1 MAVAALSV
9 AAMPQTNPLWL
20 RNTALSPD
28 GKTIAFTYRGDVYT
42 VPVSGGTARQITSNE
57 AYETAPVWSPDGRKL
72 AFGSMREGSMDVYI
86 TDAEGGTPVRLTT
99 HSGTET
105 PLAFAD
111 NNTVIFAAN
120 IMPSAE
126 AINGYV
132 FGQLYTVPVTGGRPT
147 LLLSLPSGAMSVDN
161 RGRILYQ
168 DKKGYEDPLRKHERS
183 SGTSDIWLVEG
194 ALTGKPVFRQL
205 TTFNGH
211 DLNPQWTGEDS
222 YVYVSEQDG
231 TLNVYSASLS
241 GGTPRQLTHLTR
253 HPVRSLT
260 AAPDGTMAFSW
271 NGEIY
276 TMAPGAA
283 EPVKVPVTIVAD
295 NRDSQ
300 VRRVA
305 RHSGASNMA
314 VSPSGKEVAFVVRG
328 DVYVTNVEYG
338 TTRQITATPGQERT
352 VVFAPDGRSVIY
364 DSERDGK
371 WQIYRTSIKNPAE
384 KALAYATELEETPL
398 TASDG
403 VAFLPRISPN
413 GKKLAYLEN
422 RTTLRVKDLEKG
434 TDIVVM
440 PGKYAYSYVD
450 GDVDMVWNPTGEWLL
465 FDGYIGT
472 GGWNNSDVAAVKADG
487 TQIIDLTE
495 SGYSDGNPKW
505 TSDGKGVIFISD
517 KNGYRSHGSWGA
529 TRDIYAMWLDP
540 RAYDDFLRT
549 KEEVEM
555 AKDAAKA
562 DKADKEKADK
572 GNKGKSKKASGKDG
586 GKKAKTVTPDP
597 VQFTFDG
604 RRDRKVRLTGN
615 SSALGDY
622 YLNKDMD
629 QLYYLS
635 AFEGDFDLWVMD
647 LKKREPK
654 ILVKKWGY
662 GPLVPDSAGGKL
674 FSTVR
679 GGIKSIDLK
688 TKEVKTVS
696 FTAKD
701 EFDPAAERAYMFDH
715 MEALV
720 DNKFHDVNLHGTDWQ
735 FYTDRYREFL
745 PYIDNPFDFAL
756 ILSEVLGELNAS
768 HTGGRAYGSSSPLN
782 ATAYLGA
789 FFDDSYTGDGLR
801 ISEVIAR
808 GPLARK
814 SATVKSGD
822 VIVSIDGEKILAGK
836 DWFPLVAGK
845 AGQRTR
851 VQVRHADGSEETVVL
866 KPVSQGANTDLL
878 YERWKDRNRAIVDS
892 VSGGRIAYVHIEGM
906 NSESFRSVYDD
917 LLGKYRNY
925 DAVVV
930 DTRYNGGGWL
940 HNDVVLLLSGR
951 KYVDYVPRGN
961 YIGSDPFS
969 QWTKP
974 SVMLINESNYSDAHG
989 TPYAYKALKV
999 GKLVGA
1005 PVPGTMTAVWWETQ
1019 VDPSIVFGVPQV
1031 TSIDINGKVLE
1042 NQQLDPDIL
1051 IINQPGDFLR
1061 GIDAQLIGATKE
1073 LLAK

>member
-1 MAVAALSV
+1 MMAVAALSAG
-9 AAMPQTNPLWL
+9 AASQSNPLWL

-28 GKTIAFTYRGDVYT
+28 GKTIAFTWRGDIYT
-42 VPVSGGTARQITSNE
+42 VPTGGGVAHQITSNE
-57 AYETAPVWSPDGRKL
+57 AYDTAPVWSPDGRQI
-72 AFGSMREGSMDVYI
+72 AFSSMREGSMDVYI
-86 TDAEGGTPVRLTT
+86 TDAEGGAPMRLTT

-132 FGQLYTVPVTGGRPT
+132 FGQLYTVPAAGGRPR

-161 RGRILYQ
+161 KGRILYQ
-168 DKKGYEDPLRKHERS
+168 DKKGYEDAMRKHERS
-183 SGTSDIWLVEG
+183 AGTSDIWLVEG
-194 ALTGKPVFRQL
+194 ALSGNPVFRQL

-211 DLNPQWTGEDS
+211 DLNPQWTGADS

-231 TLNVYSASLS
+231 TLNVYSSTLS
-241 GGTPRQLTHLTR
+241 GGAPRQLTHLAG

-260 AAPDGTMAFSW
+260 AAADGTLAFSW
-271 NGEIY
+271 DGEIY
-276 TMAPGAA
+276 TMARGAA
-283 EPVKVPVTIVAD
+283 EPGKVSVTIVAD
-295 NRDSQ
+295 KSASQ
-300 VRRVA
+300 VQRVA
-305 RHSGASNMA
+305 RRSGASSIA

-328 DVYVTNVEYG
+328 DVYVANVEYG
-338 TTRQITATPGQERT
+338 TTRQITATPGQERD

-371 WQIYRTSIKNPAE
+371 WQIYRSSIKNPAE
-384 KALAYATELEETPL
+384 KAMAYATELEETPL
-398 TASDG
+398 TASSGIAFQPRLSPDG
-403 VAFLPRISPN
+403 R
-413 GKKLAYLEN
+413 KLAYLEN
-422 RTTLRVKDLEKG
+422 RTTLRVKNLDSG

-440 PGKYAYSYVD
+440 PGKFAYSYTD
-450 GDVDMVWNPTGEWLL
+450 GDVDMVWNPTSEWLL

-472 GGWNNSDVAAVKADG
+472 GGWNNADVAAVKADG

-495 SGYSDGNPKW
+495 SGYSDGVPKW
-505 TSDGKGVIFISD
+505 TPDGKGVLFVSD

-529 TRDIYAMWLDP
+529 TRDVYAMWLDP
-540 RAYDDFLRT
+540 GAYDDFMRS
-549 KEEVEM
+549 KEEVDM
-555 AKDAAKA
+555 AKDAEKA
-562 DKADKEKADK
+562 EKDKADKDA
-572 GNKGKSKKASGKDG
+572 GGKSKKSTKKDA
-586 GKKAKTVTPDP
+586 KAAVPDP
-597 VQFTFDG
+597 VQLTFDG

-615 SSALGDY
+615 SSSLADY

-629 QLYYLS
+629 QLYYLA
-635 AFEGDFDLWVMD
+635 AFEGDYDLWVMD

-654 ILVKKWGY
+654 ILVKKWGF
-662 GPLVPDSAGGKL
+662 GPLVPDSTGGKL

-720 DNKFHDVNLHGTDWQ
+720 ENKFHDTTLHGTDWQ
-735 FYTDRYREFL
+735 YYTDRYREFL
-745 PYIDNPFDFAL
+745 PYVDNPYDFAL
-756 ILSEVLGELNAS
+756 LLSEVLGELNAS
-768 HTGGRAYGSSSPLN
+768 HTGGRAYSSASALN
-782 ATAYLGA
+782 ATAYMGA

-808 GPLARK
+808 GPIALK
-814 SATVKSGD
+814 SSTVKSGD
-822 VIVSIDGEKILAGK
+822 VIVAIDGERIPAGQ
-836 DWFPLVAGK
+836 DWFPLMAGK

-851 VQVRHADGSEETVVL
+851 IQVRHADGSEETVVI
-866 KPVSQGANTDLL
+866 KPVSQGAHTNLL

-892 VSGGRIAYVHIEGM
+892 VSGGRVAYVHIEGM
-906 NSESFRSVYDD
+906 DSESFRSVYDD
-917 LLGKYRNY
+917 LLGKYRNH

-940 HNDVVLLLSGR
+940 HNDVVILLSGR

-989 TPYAYKALKV
+989 TPYAYHALGV

-1005 PVPGTMTAVWWETQ
+1005 PVPGTMTAVWWERQ

-1031 TSIDINGKVLE
+1031 TSIDVNGKVLE
-1042 NQQLDPDIL
+1042 NQQLNPDIL
-1051 IINQPGDFLR
+1051 IINQPGDYLR
-1061 GIDAQLIGATKE
+1061 GVDAQLIGATKE